1 MVQLTIAKD
10 KSVLYVKRQSMH
22 AFSFLYRGK
31 SPLISIGKYLESL
44 MGEPARPSMG
54 VASEERAFQ
63 ELLKLRDGRKGLLE
77 SSA

>member
-1 MVQLTIAKD
+1 
-10 KSVLYVKRQSMH
+10 
-22 AFSFLYRGK
+22 
-31 SPLISIGKYLESL
+31 

-63 ELLKLRDGRKGLLE
+63 ELTQAQRWRKGLLE

>member
-1 MVQLTIAKD
+1 
-10 KSVLYVKRQSMH
+10 
-22 AFSFLYRGK
+22 
-31 SPLISIGKYLESL
+31 